1 MTLFLTCLP
10 FSRLSIW
17 QNWKVEVHARKEL
30 GYHLTKNNTAELL
43 PVSPLWWY
51 FRRQSRTM
59 TLTSLSWEYPAR
71 YILLSISRRIER
83 TTILWLSNLTDDLS
97 TFESSL
103 FVQFNYVLCVY
114 SVTLLEWLG
123 SIAIQVFQHSEH
135 TSAQSVLAISNKP
148 ETQLL
153 NKCIAASLQLQL
165 NWTNQQTFGK
175 PCCKL

>member
-1 MTLFLTCLP
+1 MGIPCPIYSALNIKTHRKDYNPLTEQLDRLF
-10 FSRLSIW
+10 
-17 QNWKVEVHARKEL
+17 
-30 GYHLTKNNTAELL
+30 GY
-43 PVSPLWWY
+43 
-51 FRRQSRTM
+51 
-59 TLTSLSWEYPAR
+59 
-71 YILLSISRRIER
+71 
-83 TTILWLSNLTDDLS
+83 DDLS

>member
-1 MTLFLTCLP
+1 MVFSSTIEDDDFDLAVMGIPCPIYSALNIKTHRTDYNPLTEQLDRLF
-10 FSRLSIW
+10 
-17 QNWKVEVHARKEL
+17 
-30 GYHLTKNNTAELL
+30 GY
-43 PVSPLWWY
+43 
-51 FRRQSRTM
+51 
-59 TLTSLSWEYPAR
+59 
-71 YILLSISRRIER
+71 
-83 TTILWLSNLTDDLS
+83 DDLS

-103 FVQFNYVLCVY
+103 FVQLNYVLCVY

>member
-83 TTILWLSNLTDDLS
+83 TTILWLSNLTDYLDM
-97 TFESSL
+97 TIW
-103 FVQFNYVLCVY
+103 VL
-114 SVTLLEWLG
+114 LN
-123 SIAIQVFQHSEH
+123 QVFSSSSIMFCVFILWLCWNGWAPLQF
-135 TSAQSVLAISNKP
+135 
-148 ETQLL
+148 
-153 NKCIAASLQLQL
+153 KCFSIQNILVP
-165 NWTNQQTFGK
+165 NQF
-175 PCCKL
+175 